1 VTLADYYRWL
11 KRDLAKVGF
20 ILSIFLFI
28 FLFAFVKDTDFALF
42 LLLLQTPLYMLHE
55 AEEYIFPGGFG
66 RFFNID
72 IFKLQTKD
80 KPIDENFV
88 FYVNILVVWII
99 LPTFGLLA
107 AKDYQYGL
115 WIPYFS
121 FFAGV
126 AHIALGIKARKRYNP
141 GLIVSLLLN
150 IPVGAWSILYLV
162 DHGVLPNVF
171 WNPHLAI
178 GLGVNLVL
186 PVMGGVLYKNHL
198 RTTAAQPNREK
209 LTP

>member
-1 VTLADYYRWL
+1 MTLADYYRWL
-11 KRDLAKVGF
+11 KRDWAKVGF
-20 ILSIFLFI
+20 ILSIFLFV
-28 FLFAFVKDTDFALF
+28 FLFAFVKNTDFVLF

-55 AEEYIFPGGFG
+55 TEEYIFPGGFAK
-66 RFFNID
+66 FFNTG
-72 IFKLQTKD
+72 IFKLQTED
-80 KPIDENFV
+80 KPLDENFI
-88 FYVNILVVWII
+88 FFVNILVVWII

-126 AHIALGIKARKRYNP
+126 AHIVLGIKARKRYNP
-141 GLIVSLLLN
+141 GLIISLLLN

-162 DHGVLPNVF
+162 NHGILPNIF

-186 PVMGGVLYKNHL
+186 PILGARLYKKHL
-198 RTTAAQPNREK
+198 QTTAA
-209 LTP
+209 

>member
-1 VTLADYYRWL
+1 MTLTAYFLWL
-11 KRDLAKVGF
+11 KRDWANAGF
-20 ILSIFLFI
+20 LIAIFLFV
-28 FLFAFVKDTDFALF
+28 FLFAFIKDTDFVLF

-55 AEEYIFPGGFG
+55 TEEYVFPGGFG

-72 IFKLQTKD
+72 ILKLQTAD
-80 KPIDENFV
+80 KPVDENFI
-88 FYVNILVVWII
+88 FYVNIILVWII
-99 LPTFGLLA
+99 LPAFGLLA

-141 GLIVSLLLN
+141 GLVISLLLN
-150 IPVGAWSILYLV
+150 IPVGLWSILYLV
-162 DHGVLPNVF
+162 EQGILPNMLL
-171 WNPHLAI
+171 NPHLAI

-186 PVMGGVLYKNHL
+186 PVMGMALYRRHL
-198 RTTAAQPNREK
+198 RTIVA
-209 LTP
+209 